1 MGVRKKPISKT
12 IALSVIAILAASST
26 SSFAKVIH
34 RHPVAPK
41 VHQEAPAVPLT
52 SIHVLGDRPAP
63 FALDAKAAMMI
74 DADTGAV
81 LYAYNEH
88 DKMQPASLAKIMTF
102 YLSLD
107 ALKAGKIAP
116 STDVTISENAWRL
129 SMNDTVSRMFLGVG
143 QKVAVNDL
151 LYGLMV
157 SSGNDAAVA
166 LSEYLGGSTDAFTK
180 MMNDKAI
187 EIGLKET
194 HFNNPD
200 GLPEEGEFTTAAD
213 MVALAH
219 SLVRHH
225 PEALTY
231 TSAKEFT
238 FDKISQPNFNKLLLH
253 DKRVN
258 GIKTGHVDEAGYHL
272 VASATSDGTNLL
284 SAVLGAPNEA
294 RRVTESEK
302 LIDWAFRTFVS
313 YRPDLKKAMPPT
325 IPVHDGVAETVAI
338 GPHGDAAF
346 TLGRGEETKV
356 TVQFEPS
363 VRYVDAPVQ
372 PGTRVGDLTV
382 LLAGK
387 PQATIPIIT
396 KAGVERAGFFGRLRQ
411 KIGRML

>member
-1 MGVRKKPISKT
+1 MGVRIKPISKT
-12 IALSVIAILAASST
+12 IALAVVAILAGSST

-41 VHQEAPAVPLT
+41 VHEEAPAVPLS
-52 SIHVLGDRPAP
+52 SIHVLGNRPAP
-63 FALDAKAAMMI
+63 FALDAKAAIMI
-74 DADTGAV
+74 DADTGTV

-180 MMNDKAI
+180 MMNDKASA
-187 EIGLKET
+187 IGLKET

-219 SLVRHH
+219 SLVNHH

-272 VASATSDGTNLL
+272 VASATSDGMNLL
-284 SAVLGAPNEA
+284 SAVLGAPSEA

-313 YRPDLKKAMPPT
+313 YRPDLKKALPPT
-325 IPVHDGVAETVAI
+325 IAVRDGVVETVAI
-338 GPHGDAAF
+338 GPHGDAVF

-363 VRYVDAPVQ
+363 ARYLEAPVQ
-372 PGTRVGDLTV
+372 PGTQVGDLTV

-387 PQATIPIIT
+387 PEATIPIVT
-396 KAGVERAGFFGRLRQ
+396 KAGVERAGFFGRLGQ
-411 KIGRML
+411 KIGRIL

>member
-1 MGVRKKPISKT
+1 MGVRIKPISKIIT
-12 IALSVIAILAASST
+12 LAVIAFLAASST

-41 VHQEAPAVPLT
+41 VHEDVTAVPLS

-63 FALDAKAAMMI
+63 FALDAKAAFMI
-74 DADTGAV
+74 DADTGTV

-102 YLSLD
+102 YLALD
-107 ALKAGKIAP
+107 ALKAGRITP

-166 LSEYLGGSTDAFTK
+166 LSEYLGVTTDAFTK
-180 MMNDKAI
+180 MMNDKATD
-187 EIGLKET
+187 IGLKET
-194 HFNNPD
+194 HFANPD

-219 SLVRHH
+219 SLVRNH

-272 VASATSDGTNLL
+272 VASATSDGMNLL
-284 SAVLGAPNEA
+284 SAVLGAPSEA

-313 YRPDLKKAMPPT
+313 YRPDLKKAMPST
-325 IPVHDGVAETVAI
+325 IAVHDGVAETVAI
-338 GPHGDAAF
+338 GPRGNAAF
-346 TLGRGEETKV
+346 TLGRGDETKV
-356 TVQFEPS
+356 TVQFEPF
-363 VRYVDAPVQ
+363 VRYVDAPVE
-372 PGTRVGDLTV
+372 PGKQIGELAV

-387 PQATIPIIT
+387 PEATIPIVT
-396 KAGVERAGFFGRLRQ
+396 KASVERAGFFGRLRQ

>member
-1 MGVRKKPISKT
+1 MRIKPISKIVALAV
-12 IALSVIAILAASST
+12 IALLTATST
-26 SSFAKVIH
+26 ASFAKVIH
-34 RHPVAPK
+34 RHPVAPT
-41 VHQEAPAVPLT
+41 VHEDVTAVPLS
-52 SIHVLGDRPAP
+52 SIHVLGNRPAP
-63 FALDAKAAMMI
+63 FALDARAAYMI

-107 ALKAGKIAP
+107 ALKAGKITP

-166 LSEYLGGSTDAFTK
+166 LAEYLGSTTDGFTR
-180 MMNDKAI
+180 MMNDKAT

-200 GLPEEGEFTTAAD
+200 GLPDQGEFTTAAD

-272 VASATSDGTNLL
+272 VASANSDGMNLL
-284 SAVLGAPNEA
+284 SAVLGAPSEA

-313 YRPDLKKAMPPT
+313 YRPDLKKALPPT

-338 GPHGDAAF
+338 GPSGAAAF

-372 PGTRVGDLTV
+372 PGTQVGDLTV

-387 PQATIPIIT
+387 PEATIPIIT
-396 KAGVERAGFFGRLRQ
+396 KAGVARAGFFGRLRQ